1 MNIRELFDKKE
12 LVFSFEVF
20 PPKLSSPI
28 EVIYNTLDELKDL
41 NPDFISVTY
50 GAGGN
55 SNENRTA
62 EIAGIIKNK
71 YNIEPLAHLTCINST
86 EDEIKNILTNLKK
99 NNVENILALRGDIPI
114 GEDLRGHY
122 KYSDELVKS
131 IKEFGGFNIAGACY
145 PEGHNKEESID
156 KHIDMLKRKVEA
168 GTDHMISQLFFDN
181 EDFYRFLDK
190 AQNKNLNVPIQAGI
204 MPVLNK
210 KQIERIVSLCGARF
224 PRKFMKIVDRY
235 GHDSIALRDAGIA
248 YAVEQIIDL
257 SSSGVQGIHLYT
269 MNNPYVAKRI
279 SESISSIIS
288 SLNNKERKIV

>member
-1 MNIRELFDKKE
+1 MNIRKIFDNKK

-20 PPKLSSPI
+20 PPKPSSPI

-55 SNENRTA
+55 SNDNRTT

-86 EDEIKNILTNLKK
+86 EAEIKNILTNLKA

-114 GEDLRGHY
+114 GADLRGDY

-131 IKEFGGFNIAGACY
+131 IKSFGGFNIAGACY
-145 PEGHNKEESID
+145 PEGHNKEESLD

-168 GTDHMISQLFFDN
+168 GTEHMISQLFFDN

-190 AQNKNLNVPIQAGI
+190 SEKKGLDIPIQAGI

-210 KQIERIVSLCGARF
+210 NQIQKIVSLCEARF
-224 PRKFMKIVDRY
+224 PKKFMKIVDRY

-248 YAVEQIIDL
+248 YAIEQIIDL
-257 SSSGVQGIHLYT
+257 SSSDVDGIHLYT
-269 MNNPYVAKRI
+269 MNNPYVAKKI
-279 SESISSIIS
+279 SESIESIVN
-288 SLNNKERKIV
+288 SLNNKDKKIV